1 MMSNRELLHDIF
13 LGCYAKCID
22 GFRITIP
29 SVWAR
34 IFRADGSVVA
44 VGLPNGKLA
53 LTTKK
58 YVESA
63 EDETTSRIVPCR
75 MDERGRVAIPE
86 AFRMIF
92 DGVTSVMMTGMV
104 HYVEVCGKEGC

>member
-1 MMSNRELLHDIF
+1 MKLDNGKTFFGRYDKKF
-13 LGCYAKCID
+13 D
-22 GFRITIP
+22 GRRLCLP
-29 SVWAR
+29 SEWAR
-34 IFRADGSVVA
+34 IFRAGGVVVA
-44 VGLPNGKLA
+44 VGLSNGKLA

-58 YVESA
+58 HVESA
-63 EDETTSRIVPCR
+63 KEETTSRIVPCR